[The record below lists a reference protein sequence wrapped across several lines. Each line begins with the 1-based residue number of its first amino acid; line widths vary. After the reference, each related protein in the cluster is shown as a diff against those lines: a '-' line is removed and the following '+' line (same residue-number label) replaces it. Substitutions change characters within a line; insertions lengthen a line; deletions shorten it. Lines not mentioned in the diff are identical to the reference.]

1 MIEVTRGFRRRFSS
15 LKTTGCVISG
25 PAILLLSTGIV
36 DDARTKGFCQASE
49 IRRGK
54 LKLVDPKE
62 GGGVRWSWW
71 RSIGTF
77 FPRGG
82 VIVVVVVD
90 VVVAVVFSHYCNP
103 LTMTIINR
111 DG

>member
-1 MIEVTRGFRRRFSS
+1 M
-15 LKTTGCVISG
+15 
-25 PAILLLSTGIV
+25 
-36 DDARTKGFCQASE
+36 E
-49 IRRGK
+49 IDR
-54 LKLVDPKE
+54 D
-62 GGGVRWSWW
+62 
-71 RSIGTF
+71 

-90 VVVAVVFSHYCNP
+90 VVVAVVFYHYCNP

>member
-36 DDARTKGFCQASE
+36 DDSRTKRFCQASE

-62 GGGVRWSWW
+62 GGGVGGD
-71 RSIGTF
+71 RSGHF

-82 VIVVVVVD
+82 MIVVVVVD
-90 VVVAVVFSHYCNP
+90 VVVAVLFSHYCNP

>member
-36 DDARTKGFCQASE
+36 DDGRTKGFCQASE

-62 GGGVRWSWW
+62 GGGVGGD
-71 RSIGTF
+71 RSGHF
-77 FPRGG
+77 FPVEG
-82 VIVVVVVD
+82 
-90 VVVAVVFSHYCNP
+90 
-103 LTMTIINR
+103 
-111 DG
+111 

>member
-36 DDARTKGFCQASE
+36 DDSRTKRFCQASQ
-49 IRRGK
+49 IGRGK
-54 LKLVDPKE
+54 LKLVDP
-62 GGGVRWSWW
+62 VRWRRRWSWW
-71 RSIGTF
+71 RSIRTF

-90 VVVAVVFSHYCNP
+90 VVVAVVFSHYSNP
-103 LTMTIINR
+103 LTMTIINH